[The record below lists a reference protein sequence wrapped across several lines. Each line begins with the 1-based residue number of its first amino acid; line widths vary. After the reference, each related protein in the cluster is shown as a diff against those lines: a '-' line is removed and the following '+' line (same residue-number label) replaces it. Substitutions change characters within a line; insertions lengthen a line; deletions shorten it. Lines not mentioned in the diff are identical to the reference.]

1 MFRRYAA
8 SFSRGMSLGKFLL
21 IRLLNNFLS
30 IFPLDMGVSNINT
43 SQEDSVGGIQ
53 SDTFVIDDNEVL
65 FFCDVDVLFS
75 RKFLENCR
83 QNTKLG
89 KQVYFPILFSEYDKS
104 KPGYA
109 SGVTVSYVSI
119 LYWLSFSF

>member
-1 MFRRYAA
+1 
-8 SFSRGMSLGKFLL
+8 
-21 IRLLNNFLS
+21 
-30 IFPLDMGVSNINT
+30 MGVSNINT